1 MTNDRTRLPDDDRA
15 RLPDD
20 DRTRPPDDDRTRLRD
35 DDRTTVVERTTETRV
50 DERRPVAGAPYV
62 AAPQTNVNTA
72 PAAHPVF
79 TLTRVVTLIF
89 TVLEIVLL
97 FRFLLKLFGANSEQ
111 PLVATLYGV
120 TDPLVR
126 PFEGIF
132 AIPRDSQFDIA
143 ALMAI
148 VFLFLV
154 AALIVA
160 LVKAIAGR
168 NAG

>member
-1 MTNDRTRLPDDDRA
+1 MTIGRTP
-15 RLPDD
+15 
-20 DRTRPPDDDRTRLRD
+20 PPDDT
-35 DDRTTVVERTTETRV
+35 DRTTVVEHVETRV
-50 DERRPVAGAPYV
+50 DERAPNVAPRTNFNAAASASPVW
-62 AAPQTNVNTA
+62 
-72 PAAHPVF
+72 

-97 FRFLLKLFGANSEQ
+97 FRFLLKLFGANESQ
-111 PLVATLYGV
+111 PLVAALYGL

-132 AIPRDSQFDIA
+132 TIPADSPFDIA
-143 ALMAI
+143 ALLAI

-154 AALIVA
+154 AALIIA

-168 NAG
+168 TAR

>member
-1 MTNDRTRLPDDDRA
+1 MTIDRS

-20 DRTRPPDDDRTRLRD
+20 DRTTVVERLPA
-35 DDRTTVVERTTETRV
+35 DDRTTVVERTTETTV
-50 DERRPVAGAPYV
+50 DERRPVAPYV
-62 AAPQTNVNTA
+62 AAPQTNVNT
-72 PAAHPVF
+72 PPGAHPVW

-89 TVLEIVLL
+89 TVLEILL
-97 FRFLLKLFGANSEQ
+97 LVRFLLKLFGANQSQ
-111 PLVATLYGV
+111 PLVAGLYGI
-120 TDPLVR
+120 TNPLVR

-132 AIPRDSQFDIA
+132 SIPPDSPFDIA

-168 NAG
+168 TA

>member
-1 MTNDRTRLPDDDRA
+1 MTIDRTRPPGDDDRTTIDRTRLPD
-15 RLPDD
+15 
-20 DRTRPPDDDRTRLRD
+20 D

-50 DERRPVAGAPYV
+50 DDRRPVAGAPY
-62 AAPQTNVNTA
+62 AATPQTNVNTA
-72 PAAHPVF
+72 AAAHPVW

-89 TVLEIVLL
+89 TVLEILLL
-97 FRFLLKLFGANSEQ
+97 FRFLLKLFGANQSQ
-111 PLVATLYGV
+111 PLVAGLYGI

-132 AIPRDSQFDIA
+132 SIPPDSPFDIA

-168 NAG
+168 TA

>member
-1 MTNDRTRLPDDDRA
+1 MTIDRPRVP
-15 RLPDD
+15 
-20 DRTRPPDDDRTRLRD
+20 D

-50 DERRPVAGAPYV
+50 DERRPAAAPYV

-72 PAAHPVF
+72 PVAHPVW

-89 TVLEIVLL
+89 TVLEVLLL
-97 FRFLLKLFGANSEQ
+97 FRFLLKLFGANQSQ
-111 PLVATLYGV
+111 PLVAGLYGI
-120 TDPLVR
+120 TNPLVR

-132 AIPRDSQFDIA
+132 AIPPDSPFDVA

-168 NAG
+168 TA

>member
-1 MTNDRTRLPDDDRA
+1 MGIDRA
-15 RLPDD
+15 RVPDD
-20 DRTRPPDDDRTRLRD
+20 RRPDDA
-35 DDRTTVVERTTETRV
+35 DRTTVVERVETRV
-50 DERRPVAGAPYV
+50 DDRAAYA
-62 AAPQTNVNTA
+62 AAPQTNVNAA
-72 PAAHPVF
+72 PVASPVW

-89 TVLEIVLL
+89 TVLEVLLL
-97 FRFLLKLFGANSEQ
+97 FRFLLKLFGANQSQ
-111 PLVATLYGV
+111 PLVAGLYGL

-132 AIPRDSQFDIA
+132 AIPPDAPFDIA
-143 ALMAI
+143 ALLAI

-168 NAG
+168 TA